1 MHGVVCVYLWV
12 TRAYIYIAPSIR
24 NSLPSNPLNTH
35 TPSHPLSTDRPAMPR
50 AQVVQRRASMAP
62 SMMAGGAK
70 VKVGIVGATG
80 AVGEEI
86 VKVS

>member
-1 MHGVVCVYLWV
+1 MV
-12 TRAYIYIAPSIR
+12 
-24 NSLPSNPLNTH
+24 
-35 TPSHPLSTDRPAMPR
+35 M
-50 AQVVQRRASMAP
+50 QRRASLSP

-86 VKVS
+86 VKVRLVDDWSLARSMIDRAVGCVDVHMHACNRPIPFRPSIHCDMRPPFVVVV